1 MYMTDSELQI
11 LRSEAG
17 VFRDAREHLW
27 ADLIIIVKGE
37 HEVGPAGTRPECS
50 GSQIAA

>member
-1 MYMTDSELQI
+1 MADSELQI

-37 HEVGPAGTRPECS
+37 HEVGPIGAPKCGRN
-50 GSQIAA
+50 QIAA